1 MVTIELSPEER
12 ADVLLVLR
20 ARIAELRNE
29 RWSTAFA
36 EELGGIADKISSAP
50 FRAWMAPVQK

>member
-29 RWSTAFA
+29 GSTAYA
-36 EELGGIADKISSAP
+36 EELVGIADKISSAP
-50 FRAWMAPVQK
+50 FRAWMAPVKR